1 MNTTS
6 QKITPELIQNAITQL
21 AEDNKKITVQSIRQH
36 LGKGSPNLIA
46 PVLKAWRDTRPKT
59 VEAGIVMPE
68 SIALA
73 VCAFIAEEVNKAK
86 ARTAE
91 EMQEALEDAQE
102 FEQHAKALE
111 NENAEQAKEL
121 EALKAQLQAMQQSHA
136 QALEAE
142 QAAHAQTFADH
153 TKALEKLLDLE
164 AKNQKQE
171 AELKAELSRAARFE
185 TLAQQATEQAQKSQ
199 AQADKLAEA
208 LDAERT
214 RAQNA
219 ENNLIKAET
228 QAQANAQRAEDFK
241 GIVAELKAELQKLRE
256 APTPAAVPW
265 AVNAGGAGGGNW
277 IGSAPTQAKANPEKT
292 Q

>member
-46 PVLKAWRDTRPKT
+46 PVLKAWRESRPKS

-73 VCAFIAEEVNKAK
+73 VCSFIATEVNKAK
-86 ARTAE
+86 AKALE
-91 EMQEALEDAQE
+91 EMQEALDDGQE

-111 NENAEQAKEL
+111 ESQEAQAKEL

-153 TKALEKLLDLE
+153 TKALEKVMDLE
-164 AKNQKQE
+164 AKAQKQE
-171 AELKAELSRAARFE
+171 AELKAELSRAAKFE

-199 AQADKLAEA
+199 AQAEKLAEA
-208 LDAERT
+208 LEVERT
-214 RAQNA
+214 RAQSA
-219 ENNLIKAET
+219 QNNLIKAET

-241 GIVAELKAELQKLRE
+241 AMVTELKAELQKLRE

-265 AVNAGGAGGGNW
+265 TVANASGGNW
-277 IGSAPTQAKANPEKT
+277 IGSAPTQAKDGNS
-292 Q
+292 QN